1 MKFSNR
7 ILEGVCETPVSII
20 PNAPMVCTEGTSPVN
35 LYAAAECSLKSQS
48 YDTETAYSPTTSLN
62 SIKFKRVS
70 KVKPEIPEPSGVRIQ
85 NAKFLNENAILQNKT
100 TFSEREPIRVCEC
113 RVVSDIDVKIVQIK
127 IKKTLKNVKTVT
139 EIKKTFVNVIKTL
152 LLLSVVQ
159 LHA

>member
-7 ILEGVCETPVSII
+7 ILEGACETPVSII
-20 PNAPMVCTEGTSPVN
+20 PNAPMVCTEGN

-70 KVKPEIPEPSGVRIQ
+70 KVKPEIPEPKGVRIQ
-85 NAKFLNENAILQNKT
+85 NAKFLNENAILRNKT

-113 RVVSDIDVKIVQIK
+113 RVVSDIDVKNVQIK
-127 IKKTLKNVKTVT
+127 I
-139 EIKKTFVNVIKTL
+139 
-152 LLLSVVQ
+152 
-159 LHA
+159 